1 MEETVRLNKFLSE
14 KGICSRREADR
25 LVDEGKVMVNGVCAV
40 MGQKVSSADEIV
52 VDGKKVSTK
61 QVKPVLIAV
70 NKPAG
75 IVCTTAR
82 FEGEKNIVDMVKY
95 PTRIYPIGR
104 LDKESEG
111 LILMTNLGDL
121 ANEISKASN
130 SHEKEYVVT
139 VNNQVTESFLD
150 KMRRGMH
157 LEELNADTMP
167 CVCTKTGNREFHII
181 LKQGLNRQIRRMCA
195 ACGYRVETLK
205 RIRIMNIHLGNI
217 PQGNFRNVTD
227 LLKHD
232 AAIFEEISES
242 ECFEFRVTEQ
252 WRNLQAFK

>member
-111 LILMTNLGDL
+111 LILMTNLGDM

-227 LLKHD
+227 
-232 AAIFEEISES
+232 A
-242 ECFEFRVTEQ
+242 EFDK
-252 WRNLQAFK
+252 LIKDL

>member
-227 LLKHD
+227 
-232 AAIFEEISES
+232 A
-242 ECFEFRVTEQ
+242 EFDKLIKTM
-252 WRNLQAFK
+252 

>member
-227 LLKHD
+227 
-232 AAIFEEISES
+232 A
-242 ECFEFRVTEQ
+242 EFDK
-252 WRNLQAFK
+252 LIKDL

>member
-181 LKQGLNRQIRRMCA
+181 LRQGLNRQIRRMCA

-227 LLKHD
+227 
-232 AAIFEEISES
+232 A
-242 ECFEFRVTEQ
+242 EFDK
-252 WRNLQAFK
+252 LIKDL

>member
-40 MGQKVSSADEIV
+40 MGQKVSSEDEIV

-227 LLKHD
+227 
-232 AAIFEEISES
+232 A
-242 ECFEFRVTEQ
+242 EFDK
-252 WRNLQAFK
+252 LIKDL

>member
-157 LEELNADTMP
+157 LEELNADTMS

-227 LLKHD
+227 
-232 AAIFEEISES
+232 A
-242 ECFEFRVTEQ
+242 EFDKLIKT
-252 WRNLQAFK
+252 L

>member
-111 LILMTNLGDL
+111 LILMTNLGEL

-227 LLKHD
+227 
-232 AAIFEEISES
+232 A
-242 ECFEFRVTEQ
+242 EFDK
-252 WRNLQAFK
+252 LIKDL

>member
-82 FEGEKNIVDMVKY
+82 FEGEKNIVEMVKY

-227 LLKHD
+227 
-232 AAIFEEISES
+232 A
-242 ECFEFRVTEQ
+242 EFDKLIKT
-252 WRNLQAFK
+252 L

>member
-111 LILMTNLGDL
+111 LILMTNLGEL

-139 VNNQVTESFLD
+139 VNNLVTESFLD

-227 LLKHD
+227 
-232 AAIFEEISES
+232 A
-242 ECFEFRVTEQ
+242 EFDK
-252 WRNLQAFK
+252 LIKML

>member
-205 RIRIMNIHLGNI
+205 RISIMNIHLGNI

-227 LLKHD
+227 
-232 AAIFEEISES
+232 A
-242 ECFEFRVTEQ
+242 EFDKLIKT
-252 WRNLQAFK
+252 L

>member
-195 ACGYRVETLK
+195 ACGYRVKTLK

-227 LLKHD
+227 
-232 AAIFEEISES
+232 A
-242 ECFEFRVTEQ
+242 EFDK
-252 WRNLQAFK
+252 LIKDL

>member
-227 LLKHD
+227 
-232 AAIFEEISES
+232 SE
-242 ECFEFRVTEQ
+242 FDKLIKT
-252 WRNLQAFK
+252 L

>member
-130 SHEKEYVVT
+130 FHEKEYVVT

-227 LLKHD
+227 
-232 AAIFEEISES
+232 A
-242 ECFEFRVTEQ
+242 EFDKLIKT
-252 WRNLQAFK
+252 L

>member
-227 LLKHD
+227 
-232 AAIFEEISES
+232 A
-242 ECFEFRVTEQ
+242 EFDKLMKT
-252 WRNLQAFK
+252 L

>member
-52 VDGKKVSTK
+52 VDGKKGSTK

-227 LLKHD
+227 
-232 AAIFEEISES
+232 A
-242 ECFEFRVTEQ
+242 EFDK
-252 WRNLQAFK
+252 LIKDL

>member
-157 LEELNADTMP
+157 LDELNADTMP

-227 LLKHD
+227 
-232 AAIFEEISES
+232 A
-242 ECFEFRVTEQ
+242 EFDKLIKDLEMPGAKRHK
-252 WRNLQAFK
+252 LIMLA

>member
-70 NKPAG
+70 
-75 IVCTTAR
+75 
-82 FEGEKNIVDMVKY
+82 NIVDMVKY

-227 LLKHD
+227 
-232 AAIFEEISES
+232 A
-242 ECFEFRVTEQ
+242 EFDKLIKT
-252 WRNLQAFK
+252 L

>member
-25 LVDEGKVMVNGVCAV
+25 LIEAGKVTIDGRKAQMGEKVTGQEVIVC
-40 MGQKVSSADEIV
+40 
-52 VDGKKVSTK
+52 DGKPVGKAAGGK
-61 QVKPVLIAV
+61 KVKPVLLVV

-157 LEELNADTMP
+157 LDELNADTMP

-227 LLKHD
+227 
-232 AAIFEEISES
+232 A
-242 ECFEFRVTEQ
+242 EFDK
-252 WRNLQAFK
+252 LIKDL

>member
-25 LVDEGKVMVNGVCAV
+25 FVDEGKVMVNGVCAV

-111 LILMTNLGDL
+111 LILMTNLGEL

-227 LLKHD
+227 
-232 AAIFEEISES
+232 A
-242 ECFEFRVTEQ
+242 EFDK
-252 WRNLQAFK
+252 LIKML

>member
-205 RIRIMNIHLGNI
+205 RIRIINIHLGNI

-227 LLKHD
+227 
-232 AAIFEEISES
+232 A
-242 ECFEFRVTEQ
+242 EFDK
-252 WRNLQAFK
+252 LIKDL

>member
-1 MEETVRLNKFLSE
+1 MEEMEETVRLNKFLSE

-227 LLKHD
+227 
-232 AAIFEEISES
+232 A
-242 ECFEFRVTEQ
+242 EFDK
-252 WRNLQAFK
+252 LIKDL

>member
-70 NKPAG
+70 NNPAE

-227 LLKHD
+227 
-232 AAIFEEISES
+232 A
-242 ECFEFRVTEQ
+242 EFDKLIKT
-252 WRNLQAFK
+252 L

>member
-181 LKQGLNRQIRRMCA
+181 LKRGLNRQIRRMCA

-227 LLKHD
+227 
-232 AAIFEEISES
+232 A
-242 ECFEFRVTEQ
+242 EFDK
-252 WRNLQAFK
+252 LIKDL

>member
-40 MGQKVSSADEIV
+40 MGQKVSSADESV

-227 LLKHD
+227 
-232 AAIFEEISES
+232 A
-242 ECFEFRVTEQ
+242 EFDKLIKT
-252 WRNLQAFK
+252 L

>member
-167 CVCTKTGNREFHII
+167 CVCTKTGNRVFHII

-227 LLKHD
+227 
-232 AAIFEEISES
+232 A
-242 ECFEFRVTEQ
+242 EFDK
-252 WRNLQAFK
+252 LIKDL

>member
-70 NKPAG
+70 NKQAG

-227 LLKHD
+227 
-232 AAIFEEISES
+232 A
-242 ECFEFRVTEQ
+242 EFDK
-252 WRNLQAFK
+252 LIKDL

>member
-61 QVKPVLIAV
+61 QVKPILIAV

-227 LLKHD
+227 
-232 AAIFEEISES
+232 A
-242 ECFEFRVTEQ
+242 EFDK
-252 WRNLQAFK
+252 LIKDL

>member
-104 LDKESEG
+104 LDKDSEG

-227 LLKHD
+227 
-232 AAIFEEISES
+232 A
-242 ECFEFRVTEQ
+242 EFDK
-252 WRNLQAFK
+252 LIKML

>member
-111 LILMTNLGDL
+111 LILMTNLGDQ

-227 LLKHD
+227 
-232 AAIFEEISES
+232 A
-242 ECFEFRVTEQ
+242 EFDK
-252 WRNLQAFK
+252 LIKDL

>member
-167 CVCTKTGNREFHII
+167 CVCTKIGNREFHII

-227 LLKHD
+227 
-232 AAIFEEISES
+232 A
-242 ECFEFRVTEQ
+242 EFDKLIKT
-252 WRNLQAFK
+252 L